1 MSDENRLIERA
12 KIKVNQVSPSFCLA
26 KWLQST
32 IHLQTG
38 MTHSCHHPAPHKI
51 PLNEI
56 KRNPSALHNTMFK
69 KMKRKEMQ
77 KGIRPK
83 ECDYCWKVED
93 ANPDSFSDRHMKSH
107 EHWALPHLDKVKRL
121 HFREDVNPTYLEIS
135 FSNACNMQCSYCGP
149 QFSSKWMEEIENKGA
164 YPTSTRFNNLENLK
178 RTNTMPI
185 PHREENPY
193 VEAFWEWW
201 PELYRSL
208 DTFRITGGEPLL
220 SRDTFKVLDY
230 IIDNPNPNKNLNLS
244 INSNLMVPDS
254 MYEKFIEKLNII
266 TDNNLVKHF
275 VLFTSVDTHGEQA
288 NYIRNGMDYDIWL
301 KRVHNLFKVNKK
313 IHMNFMTTFNALSLP
328 RFDLLLKDIYDIKQE
343 YKHANRFYIGSC
355 VLDIA
360 YLRWPPHQQ
369 VKILPQEWSKKI
381 LEYADLM
388 DGIYGEE
395 QNPAYTAFYDFEVEK
410 MKRLYDWMIEPVEE
424 SWLIQN
430 RKDFYSYFTEHDK
443 RRGTDFCKT
452 FPELEEF
459 YNQCGKL

>member
-1 MSDENRLIERA
+1 
-12 KIKVNQVSPSFCLA
+12 
-26 KWLQST
+26 
-32 IHLQTG
+32 
-38 MTHSCHHPAPHKI
+38 
-51 PLNEI
+51 
-56 KRNPSALHNTMFK
+56 
-69 KMKRKEMQ
+69 
-77 KGIRPK
+77 
-83 ECDYCWKVED
+83 
-93 ANPDSFSDRHMKSH
+93 
-107 EHWALPHLDKVKRL
+107 
-121 HFREDVNPTYLEIS
+121 
-135 FSNACNMQCSYCGP
+135 
-149 QFSSKWMEEIENKGA
+149 
-164 YPTSTRFNNLENLK
+164 
-178 RTNTMPI
+178 
-185 PHREENPY
+185 
-193 VEAFWEWW
+193 
-201 PELYRSL
+201 
-208 DTFRITGGEPLL
+208 
-220 SRDTFKVLDY
+220 
-230 IIDNPNPNKNLNLS
+230 
-244 INSNLMVPDS
+244 
-254 MYEKFIEKLNII
+254 
-266 TDNNLVKHF
+266 
-275 VLFTSVDTHGEQA
+275 
-288 NYIRNGMDYDIWL
+288 
-301 KRVHNLFKVNKK
+301 
-313 IHMNFMTTFNALSLP
+313 MNFMTTFNALSLP